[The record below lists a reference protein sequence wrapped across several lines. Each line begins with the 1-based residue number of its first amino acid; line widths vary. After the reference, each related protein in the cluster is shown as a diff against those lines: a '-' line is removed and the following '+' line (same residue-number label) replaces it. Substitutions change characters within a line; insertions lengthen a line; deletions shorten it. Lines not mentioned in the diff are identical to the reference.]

1 MMERP
6 QKPWWHQEISALG
19 CEVSEPLNSG
29 THGDPESLFCAKRG
43 QKVSFWGSK
52 ALGMMT
58 PVLDKRFLASVSDPA
73 VAPGSMDQRDTPLG
87 CPRGLV
93 PRQSLNSPNFMTSI
107 GQEDN
112 YLYMSYLLRERMIN
126 GHV

>member
-1 MMERP
+1 MMRRP
-6 QKPWWHQEISALG
+6 QKPRRHQEISNLG
-19 CEVSEPLNSG
+19 CEAFEPLNSG
-29 THGDPESLFCAKRG
+29 THGGPESLFCAKRG

-52 ALGMMT
+52 VLQMMT

>member
-6 QKPWWHQEISALG
+6 KKPRWHQEISDLG

-52 ALGMMT
+52 VLQMMT
-58 PVLDKRFLASVSDPA
+58 PVLDKGFLASISDPA
-73 VAPGSMDQRDTPLG
+73 AAPGSVDQWDTPMR

-93 PRQSLNSPNFMTSI
+93 PRQSQYPPNVMTSI

-112 YLYMSYLLRERMIN
+112 YLYMSYLLRERMVI